1 MVYLD
6 SQMHWQK
13 CLCMSVYLYCVTQFI
28 WLLLP
33 LVKYHAEQWNNCFI
47 NRNQPAFLSNC
58 LPLFRANYLW
68 LNLCE
73 ILLTGPHSF
82 IVAVSLSFSDVSI
95 SLYSGLVQTWQ
106 FEHKQPEVLISLS
119 HTALF
124 PRKPV
129 QASLYRTL
137 CPPHLPQL
145 QPFPQAHFYL
155 FARSPLHL
163 RDYLRIKHLLADFL
177 SPSKSISPEAMSVSL
192 LSQ

>member
-47 NRNQPAFLSNC
+47 NRNQPAFLSSC

-119 HTALF
+119 HTLHSSPGNPF
-124 PRKPV
+124 KP
-129 QASLYRTL
+129 
-137 CPPHLPQL
+137 
-145 QPFPQAHFYL
+145 HFI
-155 FARSPLHL
+155 ARSALHTSL
-163 RDYLRIKHLLADFL
+163 SSNHSHKHTFTFLLAPLFIWD
-177 SPSKSISPEAMSVSL
+177 IT
-192 LSQ
+192 